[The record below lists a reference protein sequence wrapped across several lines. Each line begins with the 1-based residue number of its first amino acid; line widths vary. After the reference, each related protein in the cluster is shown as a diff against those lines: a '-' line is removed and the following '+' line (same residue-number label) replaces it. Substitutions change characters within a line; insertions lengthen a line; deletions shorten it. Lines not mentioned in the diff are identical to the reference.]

1 MKNARMKKIGLTF
14 GLVGLA
20 LGLSGIKAYAAD
32 TAAPTSKD
40 VRFTKTLVSPASNL
54 AEIPDMKFDFTFTGV
69 GFYPYSGNGVADQAN
84 GSVTVPDL
92 ASQEI
97 KFTEQDMKA
106 ANDKDGMNTVTKQ
119 STDVIGGVTFPKAG
133 VYQYTVK
140 EADDTNTFAPDPNK
154 KEEVTYDGNTYTL
167 RVWVTMDKD
176 GNNTPS
182 GTVDKVEKVVVT
194 DKNANKVDPTPVTPT
209 PDTPVDPDHPVV
221 PTPEPNKTFNF
232 KNIYTVTA
240 SDKPFNGNDP
250 KTAPF
255 WISKEVKGQMADNT
269 LDFDYT
275 LDIAANE
282 LTAGKD
288 YELNIKRTND
298 DVDKVKVTPGTPATF
313 KLKHGEI
320 AYFEKIPAG
329 AMVNVKEADTA
340 DYDEANEA
348 TFNGETPVTGTL
360 EAAGALGT
368 KGDNSVAYTNTQ
380 NGGNI
385 TPTGI
390 LLNNFPYI
398 ALILAGFAGL
408 AFYIVKKR
416 HQDA

>member
-1 MKNARMKKIGLTF
+1 MFI
-14 GLVGLA
+14 
-20 LGLSGIKAYAAD
+20 
-32 TAAPTSKD
+32 
-40 VRFTKTLVSPASNL
+40 
-54 AEIPDMKFDFTFTGV
+54 
-69 GFYPYSGNGVADQAN
+69 
-84 GSVTVPDL
+84 
-92 ASQEI
+92 
-97 KFTEQDMKA
+97 
-106 ANDKDGMNTVTKQ
+106 NTQ
-119 STDVIGGVTFPKAG
+119 L
-133 VYQYTVK
+133 K

-167 RVWVTMDKD
+167 RIWVTMDKN

-194 DKNANKVDPTPVTPT
+194 DKNANKVDPTPVTPTPT

-240 SDKPFNGNDP
+240 SDKPFDGNDP

-320 AYFEKIPAG
+320 AYFEKDPSWSYGKCQKKQIQLIMMKQMKLLSMG
-329 AMVNVKEADTA
+329 KHQLLVLLKQQEHS
-340 DYDEANEA
+340 EQ
-348 TFNGETPVTGTL
+348 
-360 EAAGALGT
+360 
-368 KGDNSVAYTNTQ
+368 KG
-380 NGGNI
+380 
-385 TPTGI
+385 
-390 LLNNFPYI
+390 
-398 ALILAGFAGL
+398 
-408 AFYIVKKR
+408 
-416 HQDA
+416 

>member
-1 MKNARMKKIGLTF
+1 M
-14 GLVGLA
+14 
-20 LGLSGIKAYAAD
+20 
-32 TAAPTSKD
+32 
-40 VRFTKTLVSPASNL
+40 
-54 AEIPDMKFDFTFTGV
+54 
-69 GFYPYSGNGVADQAN
+69 
-84 GSVTVPDL
+84 
-92 ASQEI
+92 
-97 KFTEQDMKA
+97 
-106 ANDKDGMNTVTKQ
+106 
-119 STDVIGGVTFPKAG
+119 
-133 VYQYTVK
+133 
-140 EADDTNTFAPDPNK
+140 
-154 KEEVTYDGNTYTL
+154 
-167 RVWVTMDKD
+167 
-176 GNNTPS
+176 
-182 GTVDKVEKVVVT
+182 
-194 DKNANKVDPTPVTPT
+194 
-209 PDTPVDPDHPVV
+209 V

-348 TFNGETPVTGTL
+348 TFNGETPTTGTL

>member
-14 GLVGLA
+14 GLVVLA

-32 TAAPTSKD
+32 TTAPFSED

-54 AEIPDMKFDFTFTGV
+54 ADIPDLKFDFTFTDGA
-69 GFYPYSGNGVADQAN
+69 FYPYTASGVSDQAD
-84 GSVTVPDL
+84 GSVTAPDL
-92 ASQEI
+92 AEQDI
-97 KFTEQDMKA
+97 KFAEQDVDP
-106 ANDKDGMNTVTKQ
+106 ANDKDGVNTLTKQ
-119 STDVIGGVTFPKAG
+119 SKDVIGGVTFPKAG

-140 EADDTNTFAPDPNK
+140 ETPDTNTLTDPNQ
-154 KEEVTYDGNTYTL
+154 EISYDGNTYTL
-167 RVWVTMDKD
+167 RIWVTMDKD
-176 GNNTPS
+176 GKNTAG
-182 GTVDKVEKVVVT
+182 GTVEKVTNVVVT
-194 DKNANKVDPTPVTPT
+194 DKNQNKVDPTPVTPVT
-209 PDTPVDPDHPVV
+209 PTTPVDPDHPVV

-240 SDKPFNGNDP
+240 SDKPFDGNDP

-288 YELNIKRTND
+288 YELNIKRTNS

-360 EAAGALGT
+360 EAAGTLGT

-380 NGGNI
+380 NGGDI